1 MLNQYIV
8 LLKDDAATSDID
20 KTIADIENAGGKVT
34 HRFSAMKGF
43 VAMIPEP
50 HLRVLQDSRNTAGS
64 MINRIEPDSVVRI
77 DS

>member
-20 KTIADIENAGGKVT
+20 KTIADIENAGGKLT
-34 HRFSAMKGF
+34 HRYGALGGF
-43 VAMIPEP
+43 AAMIPEP
-50 HLRVLQDSRNTAGS
+50 HLRVLQDSCNTADS
-64 MINRIEPDSVVRI
+64 KISCIEPDCVMGI